1 MSAEEIGE
9 NEMFL
14 FKRHFFP
21 RKTHPHDENALNA
34 HHLYPPTSFFEFQ
47 LIADRHVARWGP
59 CTKHKC
65 PTSRDKL
72 SLNIW
77 GAVEGDKNI

>member
-47 LIADRHVARWGP
+47 LIADRHVAR
-59 CTKHKC
+59 
-65 PTSRDKL
+65 
-72 SLNIW
+72 
-77 GAVEGDKNI
+77 